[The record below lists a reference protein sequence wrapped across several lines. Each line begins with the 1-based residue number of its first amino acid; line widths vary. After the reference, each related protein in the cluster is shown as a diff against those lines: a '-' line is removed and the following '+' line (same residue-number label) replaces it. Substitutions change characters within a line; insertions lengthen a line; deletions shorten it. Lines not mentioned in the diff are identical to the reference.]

1 MDEKERKIRQA
12 FKNTNGIVEHEFP
25 DEIVKSCA
33 PRINEMI
40 ERIATGQ
47 TTFEQEDEAL
57 MKELIALNSSKS
69 NF

>member
-1 MDEKERKIRQA
+1 MNEKEKKIRQA
-12 FKNTNGIVEHEFP
+12 FKNTNGIVEHEFS
-25 DEIVKSCA
+25 DEIVKRCA
-33 PRINEMI
+33 PKINDMI

-57 MKELIALNSSKS
+57 MKEWIALNSSNN

>member
-1 MDEKERKIRQA
+1 MNEKEKKIRQA
-12 FKNTNGIVEHEFP
+12 FKDTNGIVEHEFS
-25 DEIVKSCA
+25 DEIVKSSA

-47 TTFEQEDEAL
+47 TTFEQEDDAL
-57 MKELIALNSSKS
+57 MKEWIALNSSKS